1 MTGPTKPSFELEPA
15 RRVTLRWAV
24 SHEAWTLEHDVAGAR
39 VDGGSIAHALAVFA
53 AAHGGHEVD
62 DREVLTKSA
71 EALRAKVEQL
81 MRAEVEREI
90 GDGATV
96 RFEWHEIQ
104 SSIGYVTAHGE
115 RAARP
120 VAVTGRPATWVNPPY
135 SGEGE

>member
-1 MTGPTKPSFELEPA
+1 MTGPTKPSFGLEPA

-24 SHEAWTLEHDVAGAR
+24 SHEAWALEHDVAGAR

-71 EALRAKVEQL
+71 EALRAKVE
-81 MRAEVEREI
+81 RAEVEREI
-90 GDGATV
+90 GAGATV